1 MEQNLIAAFA
11 QENMKTIYA
20 YALSRVSDR
29 EDAEDLAGDILLA
42 LLSCASRLRD
52 ESALYGFV
60 WSVAGNTYKKYLR
73 KKSRQTLCTLS
84 QDDLEQIADSEDF
97 TQELTLKEERQE
109 LLARLRRELSL
120 LSREYRE
127 CTLCY
132 YFQGLSCRETA
143 QKLGISLSMTKYYL
157 FKTRKLL
164 KEGIGMEREYGTKS
178 YQPAKFTFKTLF
190 SGSYNPEYRYLFDR
204 LLPGNILLS
213 AYYAPVTIR
222 ELALETGVPTP
233 YLEDEVSLLVK
244 YGLLNIL
251 PPAAGSG
258 NTSPSDTSIKAVR
271 TSVLSGNGTA
281 DQEPVISGRNRYQT
295 NMVIFTE
302 EYMGELYEKL
312 TSLCTPHLTDILS
325 SLRGQLPSLRAIG
338 FGGADLEDDRLLWP
352 LLWLV
357 MHRGNTLFNRLN
369 NDRYSYQT
377 IYAHATGINV
387 GINYTEDESPYTT
400 FGFAGYSHI
409 NEDYAAA
416 FADFGILPPKNRY
429 LQHDIQAVEDAVCAD
444 SGEYVVFHGTQLSQT
459 ENLLEPQIRAMADLY
474 EKMVSAAQTLL
485 LSHAPE
491 SVAEL
496 VPNVVGKLLFF
507 DTVGLL
513 GKCALDS
520 GALRL
525 PDTEYPLAA
534 FLYRTA
540 PENTG
545 NAGARPTDECRD

>member
-20 YALSRVSDR
+20 YALSRVARR

-42 LLSCASRLRD
+42 LLSCASRLKD
-52 ESALYGFV
+52 EEALYGFV
-60 WSVAGNTYKKYLR
+60 WSVANNTYKKFLR
-73 KKSRQTLCTLS
+73 KKNRQTCVSLPRE
-84 QDDLEQIADSEDF
+84 DLEQIADPEDF
-97 TQELTLKEERQE
+97 TLELALEEDRREQLK
-109 LLARLRRELSL
+109 RLRRELSL

-127 CTLCY
+127 CILHY
-132 YFQGLSCRETA
+132 YFEGLSCRETA
-143 QKLGISLSMTKYYL
+143 RELGISLDMTKYYL

-213 AYYAPVTIR
+213 AYYTPVTVR

-233 YLEDEVSLLVK
+233 YLEDEVALLVR

-251 PPAAGSG
+251 PPKNGSESAPSSGSAA
-258 NTSPSDTSIKAVR
+258 
-271 TSVLSGNGTA
+271 A
-281 DQEPVISGRNRYQT
+281 DVGQALSGRNRYQT

-302 EYMGELYEKL
+302 EYRGELYEKL
-312 TSLCTPHLTDILS
+312 APLCTRFLTDILS
-325 SLRGQLPSLRAIG
+325 AMRRQLPTLRAVG
-338 FGGADLEDDRLLWP
+338 FQGTDLEDDRLLWP

-357 MHRGNTLFNRLN
+357 MHRGNALFNQRSSEQ
-369 NDRYSYQT
+369 YSWQN

-387 GINYTEDESPYTT
+387 GINYSEDESPYTT

-409 NEDYAAA
+409 SDDYAAA
-416 FADFGILPPKNRY
+416 FADFGVLPEKNRY
-429 LQHDIQAVEDAVCAD
+429 LQHDTQTVRDAVRAD
-444 SGEYVVFHGTQLSQT
+444 SGEYVVFRGTQLSEM
-459 ENLLEPQIRAMADLY
+459 ENLLQPQIRAMADLY
-474 EKMVSAAQTLL
+474 EETVSMAQALL

-491 SVAEL
+491 SVAKL
-496 VPNVVGKLLFF
+496 IPHVVGKLLFF

-520 GALRL
+520 GALHL
-525 PDTEYPLAA
+525 PETEYPLAV
-534 FLYRTA
+534 FIYRTA
-540 PENTG
+540 TDSAENSRV
-545 NAGARPTDECRD
+545 RPADGCLS